1 MTAMLLFLLASPGH
15 QLVAVETGM
24 MYGDEESVLRW
35 PLVVGE
41 DGDPAVELMNAA
53 LDFELITGEPLEAV
67 MENYAGCGRGIVGA
81 DFVVNTDC
89 GGILDITIVT
99 EWLGAYPSTSR
110 HYVNLDSET
119 GAVLTPADLFSP
131 DGMPELAALLDDTLQ
146 ARMAAKELEMGE
158 ELDPWLAEDTRFDLE
173 DLSSFSILPGGVVFH
188 FDFAFPHVALAAEPD
203 GDILLPYA
211 ALARWIPEG
220 SPLAPACGNHQ
231 TTAEQQRGCLE
242 EQ

>member
-1 MTAMLLFLLASPGH
+1 MTTMLLLLLASPGH

-24 MYGDEESVLRW
+24 VYGDDESVLRW

-67 MENYAGCGRGIVGA
+67 VENYAGCGRGLVGA
-81 DFVVNTDC
+81 DFEVNTDC
-89 GGILDITIVT
+89 AGILDITIVT

-110 HYVNLDSET
+110 HYVNLDTET

-131 DGMPELAALLDDTLQ
+131 GGMPELAALLDDTLQ
-146 ARMAAKELEMGE
+146 ARIAARELAMGE
-158 ELDPWLAEDTRFDLE
+158 ELEPLLTGDTRFDVE

-188 FDFAFPHVALAAEPD
+188 FDFAFPHAALAAEPD

-211 ALARWIPEG
+211 ALSPWIPAD
-220 SPLAPACGNHQ
+220 SPLAPACGDRSGA
-231 TTAEQQRGCLE
+231 AE
-242 EQ
+242 